1 MWGGAVR
8 RTYNSNNTPEYVSN
22 ILGPRRKYYVSE
34 RRAEKELISS
44 NVEVIL
50 IGFPCPGPED
60 MQNNC
65 RQDQVDMMHLKRT
78 LQLSVFSLAMPLL
91 WVIVPFDSNWNTF
104 NIFSEYE
111 RSLKMTEI
119 DLISSLGGVFGLF
132 LGFSLMSF
140 VEIVYW
146 FFVVLSRRLIWGK

>member
-1 MWGGAVR
+1 MQARSGGYDAFEEDIAV
-8 RTYNSNNTPEYVSN
+8 
-22 ILGPRRKYYVSE
+22 
-34 RRAEKELISS
+34 IS
-44 NVEVIL
+44 IFF
-50 IGFPCPGPED
+50 GDATAMG
-60 MQNNC
+60 MGT
-65 RQDQVDMMHLKRT
+65 K
-78 LQLSVFSLAMPLL
+78 FS
-91 WVIVPFDSNWNTF
+91 FDANWNTF

>member
-1 MWGGAVR
+1 MQARSGGYDAFEEDIAVI
-8 RTYNSNNTPEYVSN
+8 N
-22 ILGPRRKYYVSE
+22 IFFGDATALGD
-34 RRAEKELISS
+34 LFHF
-44 NVEVIL
+44 IL
-50 IGFPCPGPED
+50 IGI
-60 MQNNC
+60 
-65 RQDQVDMMHLKRT
+65 H
-78 LQLSVFSLAMPLL
+78 
-91 WVIVPFDSNWNTF
+91 I

>member
-1 MWGGAVR
+1 MQARSGGYDAFEEDIAVI
-8 RTYNSNNTPEYVSN
+8 N
-22 ILGPRRKYYVSE
+22 IFFGDATALGDLFYF
-34 RRAEKELISS
+34 IH
-44 NVEVIL
+44 
-50 IGFPCPGPED
+50 IGI
-60 MQNNC
+60 
-65 RQDQVDMMHLKRT
+65 H
-78 LQLSVFSLAMPLL
+78 
-91 WVIVPFDSNWNTF
+91 I